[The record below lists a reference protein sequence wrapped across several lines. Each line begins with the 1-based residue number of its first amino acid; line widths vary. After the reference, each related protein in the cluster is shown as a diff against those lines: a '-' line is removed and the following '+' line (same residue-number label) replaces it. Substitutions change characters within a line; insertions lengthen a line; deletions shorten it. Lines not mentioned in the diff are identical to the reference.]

1 MTFQN
6 HLFYYLLFCMQ
17 MMLIFFLEGKSYY
30 KIILELNT
38 ELLKIESWLVANR
51 LTLNVSKTHYMIFH
65 QSRIKT
71 VDHDLIL
78 NGNVVKR
85 VTSTKF
91 LGIIV
96 DDQLKWKQHIDYIK
110 NIISKSIGII
120 YKARNYVNR
129 HTLRNLY
136 YTFVYPYLIYCV
148 EVWGNTCDNYL
159 EPFILKQKQCIR
171 TITFSQFKAH
181 TEPLFQELNI
191 LSFHKLAINR
201 ILLLMYNN
209 YADILS
215 TAISSLFVRNDVY
228 LDHYTRVSSLLYVPV
243 GHTGLIYKTFRFSA
257 IKIWNYVEANVSI
270 NSSYTSFKNAIKCY
284 LLGNNVNKLL
294 RSVKFSHR

>member
-1 MTFQN
+1 M
-6 HLFYYLLFCMQ
+6 
-17 MMLIFFLEGKSYY
+17 S
-30 KIILELNT
+30 
-38 ELLKIESWLVANR
+38 VR
-51 LTLNVSKTHYMIFH
+51 LTIMIFH
-65 QSRIKT
+65 RSRIKT
-71 VDHDLIL
+71 VDHDLIF

-110 NIISKSIGII
+110 IKISKSIGII

-136 YTFVYPYLIYCV
+136 YTFVYPYLIYFV
-148 EVWGNTCDNYL
+148 EVWGNTCDSYL
-159 EPFILKQKQCIR
+159 EPLILKQKQCIR
-171 TITFSQFKAH
+171 TITCSQFKAH

-191 LSFHKLAINR
+191 LSFHKLVIHR
-201 ILLLMYNN
+201 IPLLKYKN
-209 YADILS
+209 YADILP
-215 TAISSLFVRNDVY
+215 TAISSLFIRSDAY
-228 LDHYTRVSSLLYVPV
+228 HDHYTRVSSLLHVPV

-270 NSSYTSFKNAIKCY
+270 NSSYASFKNAIKCH
-284 LLGNNVNKLL
+284 LLGNNVNNLF
-294 RSVKFSHR
+294 RSVKCFN